1 MSERIKIEFDGP
13 DSVRIDGIS
22 NATETTVDFE
32 RHLGV
37 VDEALARNFRVNG
50 RLFAAGRGDENC
62 VRVRMLDA
70 SGLVEKEFLDLVVA
84 FGAGGPGTHP
94 GIARLVAQQMTE
106 GTPPVAG
113 NVMHP
118 LLMPTLLALRKI
130 SDMPNARVFF
140 CNDSTVATSVAMR
153 LALWR
158 HVKKRGRM
166 LSATDSA
173 WADSCIVVAE
183 RGYHGSC
190 DLSRA
195 VLGEVATSNF
205 GPLPDTVLKVPFGN
219 IAALRTLFEVQGDV
233 IAGVLLEPVQGAAG
247 CVAPPEGYL
256 REVAE
261 LCRDHDVVFIADEVK
276 SGFGRLGQFFYSPS
290 VGAAP
295 DLICSGKSAG
305 GGVLPLSFVIGK
317 PDLME
322 GFEQTAWGVTWS
334 ASPAQCV
341 ALLAWI
347 KKLSDKSP
355 DSPSLLSEVRRKSL
369 LLENTLD
376 SLKRKFPKQVVGCD
390 GVGLMRSI
398 ETVFDGRALA
408 DALLLQGVY
417 TTPIVH
423 PDVVVSQKRRVYIA
437 PALTIRDD
445 QIRQIGTAF
454 GDAIAV
460 LSQTQNG

>member
-13 DSVRIDGIS
+13 DSVRVDGVS
-22 NATETTVDFE
+22 NALETTADFD
-32 RHLGV
+32 RHHGV
-37 VDEALARNFRVNG
+37 VDGALARNFRVNG
-50 RLFAAGRGDENC
+50 RLIAAGRGDENC
-62 VRVRMLDA
+62 IRMRMRDA
-70 SGLVEKEFLDLVVA
+70 SGLVDKELLDLVVA

-94 GIARLVAQQMTE
+94 GIARLVARQMTD

-130 SDMPNARVFF
+130 SDMPDARVFF

-158 HVKKRGRM
+158 HVKKHGRTIR
-166 LSATDSA
+166 AIDAAWTDSR
-173 WADSCIVVAE
+173 IVVAE

-190 DLSRA
+190 DLARA
-195 VLGEVATSNF
+195 VLGEGATGNF
-205 GPLPDTVLKVPFGN
+205 GPLPDTVLKVPFGDS
-219 IAALRTLFEVQGDV
+219 AALRLMLEAQGDA
-233 IAGVLLEPVQGAAG
+233 IAGVLLEPVQGAGG

-261 LCRDHDVVFIADEVK
+261 LCRDHDVAFIADEVK
-276 SGFGRLGQFFYSPS
+276 SGFGRLGQFFYSSS

-295 DLICSGKSAG
+295 DIICAGKSAG

-317 PDLME
+317 PDFMQ
-322 GFEQTAWGVTWS
+322 GFEHTAWGVTWS
-334 ASPAQCV
+334 ASPSQCS
-341 ALLAWI
+341 ALLGWI
-347 KKLSDKSP
+347 KKLSDEST

-369 LLENTLD
+369 LLESTLS
-376 SLKRKFPKQVVGCD
+376 SLRQRFPKQVVGYD
-390 GVGLMRSI
+390 GLGLMRSL
-398 ETVFDGRALA
+398 ETVFDGRELA
-408 DALLLQGVY
+408 DALLLRGVY

-423 PDVVVSQKRRVYIA
+423 PDIVVSQKRRVYIA
-437 PALTIRDD
+437 PALTIRED

-454 GDAIAV
+454 GDAIAA
-460 LSQTQNG
+460 LSQA